1 MSEASEEMDLIDRI
15 AEALPA
21 EVRSAYYRELN
32 YCRSLPDND
41 EVLRVLRAMQF
52 LTLLMREVPERVAD
66 ERQRLESL
74 FREAV
79 AGLVITSER
88 TEAYQ
93 RGLERRLCELPAEVA
108 KGLSPE
114 RVAREINENLRQQFV
129 QSTIPQTAQAM
140 AAISGQLR
148 ESVAEFARNTAA
160 LSNTYKGAV
169 VDARQAIASIESSV
183 SAAAA
188 TSRRAA
194 EELSSVFQR
203 EFRWSLYVL
212 VSVGMVVGLG
222 AGMLFEHW
230 IEIPQDPPAKSR
242 SRTDISPSKV
252 TEKPH

>member
-21 EVRSAYYRELN
+21 EVRTAYYRELN

-41 EVLRVLRAMQF
+41 EVLRILRAMQF

-66 ERQRLESL
+66 ERQRLELL

-79 AGLVITSER
+79 AGLAITSER
-88 TEAYQ
+88 TAAYQ
-93 RGLERRLCELPAEVA
+93 RGLEMRLCELPAEVA

-114 RVAREINENLRQQFV
+114 RVAGEINENLRQQFV

-148 ESVAEFARNTAA
+148 ESVAEFARSTTA
-160 LSNTYKGAV
+160 LSVSYKGAV
-169 VDARQAIASIESSV
+169 VDARQAIAGIEHCV

-230 IEIPQDPPAKSR
+230 IEMPQEAPAMSRPSTETKPAKVR
-242 SRTDISPSKV
+242 QEAR
-252 TEKPH
+252 